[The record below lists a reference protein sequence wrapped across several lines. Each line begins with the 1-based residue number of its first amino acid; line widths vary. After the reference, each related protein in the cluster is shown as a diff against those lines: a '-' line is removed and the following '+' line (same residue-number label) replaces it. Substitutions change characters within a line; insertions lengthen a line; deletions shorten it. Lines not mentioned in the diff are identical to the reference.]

1 MTLVLTGNTE
11 VPTTRTE
18 LFVVQPGKIL
28 LFQIHLNITANE
40 APGMGGGGTRQL
52 FLCDCSPHYQGN
64 GDMLV
69 IC

>member
-40 APGMGGGGTRQL
+40 APGMGGGAHGSYSCVTVVLTTRGMVT
-52 FLCDCSPHYQGN
+52 C
-64 GDMLV
+64 
-69 IC
+69 